1 MDFKELRESIKNAF
15 SSSDLTPEQAE
26 SLGKINA
33 KVDQLEDENNK
44 MIKGYDELRVK
55 YINLV
60 KDTSFKE
67 EPTKQNEDSEPKT
80 MMECL
85 AEERNKSK

>member
-1 MDFKELRESIKNAF
+1 MDFKELKEGLKKAF
-15 SSSDLTPEQAE
+15 GSDLTPTQAE
-26 SLGKINA
+26 TLGNLNA
-33 KVDQLEDENNK
+33 KVEALEREHEK
-44 MIKGYDELRVK
+44 EEKSHEELRIK

-85 AEERNKSK
+85 AEERNKKSK

>member
-33 KVDQLEDENNK
+33 NVDQLEAENDK

-67 EPTKQNEDSEPKT
+67 EPTKHEDSKPKT